1 MIDLKAK
8 PFFLDDASVG
18 LVQETLKN
26 MTLEEKAGQVFCPMG
41 LTADPS
47 ELVHR
52 IQEIGVGGIMYR
64 PDTAKAIQ
72 SVHRTVQSMAKIPL
86 LLAANTEHGGDGIAY
101 EGTSFGQPMATA
113 AANDPVYAY
122 RMGKVACSEGA
133 ALGLNWSFAPI
144 VDINYEFHNPI
155 TNVRT
160 FGSDPDRVVACAK
173 AFMRGA
179 KESGVAVAIKHFPG
193 DGVDERD
200 QHILTSVN
208 TLDRTAWDDSYGK
221 VYRALIDEGAQ
232 SVMVG
237 HIALPAYADEAERF
251 LPASLSRSLLS
262 GLLRDSLGFNGLI
275 CTDATPMVGFTA
287 AMPRERAVPTA
298 IEASSRTAR

>member
-179 KESGVAVAIKHFPG
+179 KESGVAVAIKSMRPNVKVI
-193 DGVDERD
+193 GV
-200 QHILTSVN
+200 
-208 TLDRTAWDDSYGK
+208 
-221 VYRALIDEGAQ
+221 Q
-232 SVMVG
+232 S
-237 HIALPAYADEAERF
+237 
-251 LPASLSRSLLS
+251 S
-262 GLLRDSLGFNGLI
+262 GGSFGGGGRG
-275 CTDATPMVGFTA
+275 
-287 AMPRERAVPTA
+287 R
-298 IEASSRTAR
+298 